1 MPVPTYTRLK
11 QMDFSMKIIYE
22 DPQYVVVSKP

>member
-1 MPVPTYTRLK
+1 VPTYQQLK
-11 QMDFSMKIIYE
+11 QMGFAMKIIYE